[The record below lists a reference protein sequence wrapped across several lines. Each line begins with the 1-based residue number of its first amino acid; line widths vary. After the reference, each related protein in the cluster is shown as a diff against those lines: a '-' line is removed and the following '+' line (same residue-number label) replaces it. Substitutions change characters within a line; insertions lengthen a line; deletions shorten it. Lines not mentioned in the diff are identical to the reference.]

1 MCRSGAA
8 VSVSWAARLACC
20 GLLVAGEA
28 DDRGA
33 GSQGSG
39 RETAGG
45 GRRTGRPT
53 RGQGCRR
60 HRIAS
65 PAVPDR
71 MNREQFFDRLARLGR
86 PQLIKVLW
94 ALYWRGSAP
103 LRQRIEA
110 ELHTVEHGTRPQPAA
125 TPPVDPIVVRAEVE
139 QFVALAR
146 TGAYLAGDRQV
157 SPRERTRWRFTFQR
171 LAADAQRALRE
182 PEPVNGVAAVE
193 QLIDLACEMGG
204 YDYFRSEDPVE
215 AARFVVSDAVALLW
229 ATMRQRGGFAEF
241 AKRAAAQ
248 LIRWETV
255 YGWTRTGDGR
265 VGKRETS
272 LAAVLADMLRVPDAW
287 VGFADAYLD
296 ALDDTAHGQE
306 RTGRNR
312 EQRTEALAKWNL
324 LLVEQLAGT
333 DAEDR
338 LDRLV
343 HQPALNGPEQQYLQA
358 RLAHRRGDLAGA
370 RHLMQQC
377 LQRQPG
383 HSGFVQ
389 FATEINTSLPAHAC

>member
-1 MCRSGAA
+1 M
-8 VSVSWAARLACC
+8 
-20 GLLVAGEA
+20 
-28 DDRGA
+28 
-33 GSQGSG
+33 
-39 RETAGG
+39 TAGLAAKAAAGNCG
-45 GRRTGRPT
+45 GGSPQRSSPPH
-53 RGQGCRR
+53 GQGCRR
-60 HRIAS
+60 HRIVS

-71 MNREQFFDRLARLGR
+71 MNREQFFDRLAGLGR
-86 PQLIKVLW
+86 QQLIKVLW
-94 ALYWRGSAP
+94 ALYWRGSAA

-110 ELHTVEHGTRPQPAA
+110 ELHTAEHGTRPQPAA
-125 TPPVDPIVVRAEVE
+125 TPPVDPILVRAEVE

-146 TGAYLAGDRQV
+146 AGAYLGGDRRI

-171 LAADAQRALRE
+171 LAADGQRALRE

-229 ATMRQRGGFAEF
+229 ATLRERGGFAEF

-265 VGKRETS
+265 VAKRETS
-272 LAAVLADMLRVPDAW
+272 LAGVLADMLRVPDAW

-296 ALDDTAHGQE
+296 ALDDTAHAQA

-324 LLVEQLAGT
+324 LLVDHLAGT

-338 LDRLV
+338 LDRLI
-343 HQPALNGPEQQYLQA
+343 HHPALNGPEQQHLQA

-377 LQRQPG
+377 LQRLPG

-389 FATEINTSLPAHAC
+389 FATEINTSLPVRA